1 MQECFLQDQNACVDI
16 EGFED
21 HGSFLWGVDGDY
33 WVWQDFV
40 IDFGSDILRV
50 PDAMPSFSGTQ
61 DTNAAV
67 DPAYDFLY
75 MEYLDDPLFDLRLS
89 ISLGGS
95 PAGAGISSMH
105 ETIRLTNNADED
117 LYFIQHVLTL
127 FADPQLE
134 VLNDNALRISS
145 ADGVFEEFVT
155 PEFYESLNWE
165 FQELGP
171 DDPGFNLIWMV
182 APGNTLVLSK
192 IKTLEV
198 PEPGTAA
205 LAGFGLLGLALAGRR
220 S

>member
-1 MQECFLQDQNACVDI
+1 VDI

-21 HGSFLWGVDGDY
+21 QGGSFLWVVDGDY
-33 WVWQDFV
+33 WAWQDFTV
-40 IDFGSDILRV
+40 SNDRDFSVRIPYEE
-50 PDAMPSFSGTQ
+50 PDTYG
-61 DTNAAV
+61 AV

-75 MEYLDDPLFDLRLS
+75 MESLYEAFELRVS

-127 FADPQLE
+127 FADPQIE

-155 PEFYESLNWE
+155 PEFYESLSWE
-165 FQELGP
+165 FEELGP

-182 APGNTLVLSK
+182 APGDTLVLSK

-220 S
+220 SRRS

>member
-1 MQECFLQDQNACVDI
+1 
-16 EGFED
+16 
-21 HGSFLWGVDGDY
+21 VDGDY
-33 WVWQDFV
+33 WAWQDFTV
-40 IDFGSDILRV
+40 SNDRDFSVRIPYEE
-50 PDAMPSFSGTQ
+50 PDTYG
-61 DTNAAV
+61 AV

-75 MEYLDDPLFDLRLS
+75 MESLYEAFELRVS

-127 FADPQLE
+127 FADPQIE

-155 PEFYESLNWE
+155 PEFYESLSWE
-165 FQELGP
+165 FEELGP

-182 APGNTLVLSK
+182 APGDTLVLSK

-220 S
+220 SRRS